1 MQSTPRT
8 VRFFNS
14 FMVLFSSYL
23 DVSVYFFFLAA
34 TTVPASS
41 ATIPASNNFFFNSL
55 TSYPDTNQ
63 HSCKKKRNKRV
74 CLFLLLFLFLSVLF
88 SAHVPCRMPQHQ
100 QTQCKEQSRKR
111 LARSKYQAA
120 CPHEFHI
127 PSADSSYGNPCKEQ
141 RKSCKNTQKIWC
153 SRWQHAGKCHQN
165 NQPVRDGPCPYI
177 HDRRQRQGR
186 KKESQPDHA
195 TFPCSC
201 HFLPVPAPLPPPVP
215 RPDPSAGA

>member
-14 FMVLFSSYL
+14 FMILFSSYL

-55 TSYPDTNQ
+55 TSYPDNNQ

-74 CLFLLLFLFLSVLF
+74 CLFLLLFLFPSVLF

-100 QTQCKEQSRKR
+100 QAQCKKQARKR
-111 LARSKYQAA
+111 MACSKYQAA
-120 CPHEFHI
+120 CSHEFHI

-141 RKSCKNTQKIWC
+141 RKSCKNSQKIC
-153 SRWQHAGKCHQN
+153 LSRWQHAGKCHQN
-165 NQPVRDGPCPYI
+165 DQPVRDDPCPHI

-215 RPDPSAGA
+215 HPDPSAGA

>member
-1 MQSTPRT
+1 M
-8 VRFFNS
+8 NC
-14 FMVLFSSYL
+14 M
-23 DVSVYFFFLAA
+23 
-34 TTVPASS
+34 
-41 ATIPASNNFFFNSL
+41 N
-55 TSYPDTNQ
+55 
-63 HSCKKKRNKRV
+63 SCKKKRNKRV

-186 KKESQPDHA
+186 KKESQPYHV

-201 HFLPVPAPLPPPVP
+201 RLLPVPAPLPPPVP